1 MCYGSTNGS
10 GRLLAT
16 ARPAR
21 RRARG
26 RLLLRSTGAALEA
39 WQRRH
44 WKLEQRRARLP
55 RPNLQK
61 AAASD
66 PRAPSIGRGGRD
78 GRRCGSAGCDMSHA
92 VHVTSHRVAGPQL
105 LPGPALS
112 TTLSLPPSHSRKRV
126 PLRTSLPRHALS
138 LFSPTKSLL
147 VPFLSPPRD
156 FQHISSHAQKL
167 LSQTV
172 PRSKCGPRY
181 PPSSSYFEHKVKVL
195 QQFARRYFSK
205 ERRWCFCT
213 RPRQA
218 SRHPREDGEE
228 RHAIL

>member
-10 GRLLAT
+10 GQLLAT

-61 AAASD
+61 AAASE

-138 LFSPTKSLL
+138 LLSPTKSLL

-156 FQHISSHAQKL
+156 SPTHQQSCTEVTLSDSPALQMRPTLPTQLLLLRAQSQSSSAIRSEVLFERAPLVL
-167 LSQTV
+167 LHQTSPSV
-172 PRSKCGPRY
+172 S
-181 PPSSSYFEHKVKVL
+181 PSS
-195 QQFARRYFSK
+195 
-205 ERRWCFCT
+205 
-213 RPRQA
+213 
-218 SRHPREDGEE
+218 
-228 RHAIL
+228 